1 MTGSSKNVYSKKYL
15 VNYRVP
21 SSGDTSGQREVPQSK
36 RQNVTKK
43 SPDMN
48 ENSQIDCK
56 ENRSHSGKRS
66 FYCQTNQP
74 TRNNSEVKS
83 NSNKSYSKSDS
94 CLEPSLKKVKHD
106 CLELEEV
113 TDSGGSSE
121 ATPDVSSDEDRC
133 QEYPRHEYKP
143 GGEGADVGADPCSPK
158 WLSRLVTLDHTYASP
173 PRVRW
178 GEVRVWYF
186 ERGQYS
192 AGVPSQGDVALGM
205 ADTHTHTEHTVLL
218 DESVQNTF
226 TKQKV

>member
-21 SSGDTSGQREVPQSK
+21 SSGDTASQGEVQQSK
-36 RQNVTKK
+36 RQNDTKK

-74 TRNNSEVKS
+74 IRNNIEVKS

-113 TDSGGSSE
+113 TDSGGCSE

-133 QEYPRHEYKP
+133 NEYLRHDPKYKP
-143 GGEGADVGADPCSPK
+143 GNVWPVRSPGLHCFAQVTRGLK
-158 WLSRLVTLDHTYASP
+158 LVLTPAPPSGCPGWCRWTTPTP
-173 PRVRW
+173 PRP
-178 GEVRVWYF
+178 G
-186 ERGQYS
+186 
-192 AGVPSQGDVALGM
+192 LGGGR
-205 ADTHTHTEHTVLL
+205 
-218 DESVQNTF
+218 
-226 TKQKV
+226 

>member
-1 MTGSSKNVYSKKYL
+1 MTGSSKNDVYSKKYL

-21 SSGDTSGQREVPQSK
+21 SSGDTSAQKEVQQSQ

-74 TRNNSEVKS
+74 IRNNIEVKS

-113 TDSGGSSE
+113 TDSGGCSE

-133 QEYPRHEYKP
+133 QQYLRHDPEYKTGNAWRVRSP
-143 GGEGADVGADPCSPK
+143 GLHFFSQVTKG
-158 WLSRLVTLDHTYASP
+158 LMLVLTPAPPSGCPGSCCWTTPTP
-173 PRVRW
+173 PRPGCGGAR
-178 GEVRVWYF
+178 
-186 ERGQYS
+186 
-192 AGVPSQGDVALGM
+192 
-205 ADTHTHTEHTVLL
+205 
-218 DESVQNTF
+218 
-226 TKQKV
+226 